1 MRQNNAINILFLLL
15 CVLLLGFVYLNT
27 RMIESF
33 NLNDTTEGMNVAA
46 PTTNTDAAIEV
57 ELEQMNP

>member
-1 MRQNNAINILFLLL
+1 MRQNNAINILFLML

-33 NLNDTTEGMNVAA
+33 KLNDPTEGMNVVA
-46 PTTNTDAAIEV
+46 PKVDTATDV
-57 ELEQMNP
+57 ELEILNP

>member
-46 PTTNTDAAIEV
+46 PTNTDTAIEV